1 MTKGLMHHSVDD
13 GENRSFRMKSTPIM
27 VSDSEFDTEIIATLF
42 EKMAGNIDYKTVQ
55 FILSKI
61 SRKTHG

>member
-1 MTKGLMHHSVDD
+1 
-13 GENRSFRMKSTPIM
+13 M

-61 SRKTHG
+61 SRKTHGWSGLYSHNAYVDCAYACNERIDCL